1 MRDAGSARHHTEQP
15 DDLLGGR
22 VFTIA
27 RDRVRLPNGHETI
40 MDVVRHGASV
50 ILIPMPDPTHVVLV
64 RQYRYSI
71 DRWVWELPAGT
82 LEPDEDVETAARRE
96 CEEETG
102 QVADVVERVGTFYPT
117 PGYSD
122 EQMIFFRLTGL
133 TAPAEPAPLDAD
145 EILEPRVFAID
156 EARQLVSTADIIVSW
171 VHGMAVSANGDLYL
185 GDIQGRR
192 VQKFARRRGMN

>member
-1 MRDAGSARHHTEQP
+1 MQEAPGTTLSSRTIYS
-15 DDLLGGR
+15 GR

-82 LEPDEDVETAARRE
+82 LEPDEDVEAAARRE

-156 EARQLVSTADIIVSW
+156 EARQLVSTADIID
-171 VHGMAVSANGDLYL
+171 MKTAL
-185 GDIQGRR
+185 GLTLI
-192 VQKFARRRGMN
+192 

>member
-1 MRDAGSARHHTEQP
+1 MQEAPGTTLSSRTIYS
-15 DDLLGGR
+15 GR

>member
-1 MRDAGSARHHTEQP
+1 MQEAPGTTLSSRTIYS
-15 DDLLGGR
+15 GR

-145 EILEPRVFAID
+145 EVLEPRVLAID

>member
-1 MRDAGSARHHTEQP
+1 MQEAPGTTLSSRTIYS
-15 DDLLGGR
+15 GR

-82 LEPDEDVETAARRE
+82 LEPDEDVEAAALRE

-133 TAPAEPAPLDAD
+133 TAPAEPAPPD
-145 EILEPRVFAID
+145 EDP
-156 EARQLVSTADIIVSW
+156 AR
-171 VHGMAVSANGDLYL
+171 
-185 GDIQGRR
+185 
-192 VQKFARRRGMN
+192 